1 MKRLVKLTAALLALV
16 LLLTALP
23 LSALAST
30 PDPVVPKTTVNVT
43 AKCYNAT
50 LTTATATYATKTLQ
64 GESVTVDF
72 LTFGYFITHEG
83 KIYEVRTIEY
93 NSIKNSSF
101 VFDDGGTHNV
111 TVKYVPHSHIYT
123 PRHDRIRH
131 WDGCDCGAKLNVA
144 YHVDPATD
152 EDSICTCG
160 YKFSNNADL
169 VTLWLAHMA
178 LEPRFNRDI
187 TEYNANIHTHK
198 PVTSTEVRVRTLDA
212 LATVEMPTDLSI
224 GDDINVFQVTVTAED
239 RKTTKTYT
247 VYAFLPAKV
256 DGMTI
261 TSTKANGEALT
272 LTAPK
277 AAAKKRV
284 ASVML
289 TEAIAQTMADQAKQN
304 ESTQVVLAP
313 TFSKWANDS
322 LVVTFPAAALK
333 ALSESK
339 ADFVIRTWQG
349 NVTIPNGELASLSG
363 QGESIALTVLF
374 KDGPLKCTATADGK
388 DIDSSKITCE

>member
-1 MKRLVKLTAALLALV
+1 MKRLVKLTAALLTLV

-30 PDPVVPKTTVNVT
+30 PDPVVPETTVNVT

-50 LTTATATYATKTLQ
+50 LTTVTGTYGNKVIT
-64 GESVTVDF
+64 GESVTVSY
-72 LTFGYFITHEG
+72 LTFGYYIEFEG
-83 KIYEVRTIEY
+83 KIYSMHAVNY
-93 NSIKNSSF
+93 NAKKDTA
-101 VFDDGGTHNV
+101 VVLDDGGTHNV
-111 TVKYVPHSHIYT
+111 TVMYVPHTHSFT

-131 WDGCDCGAKLNVA
+131 WIGCDCGAKQNVA

-178 LEPRFNRDI
+178 LEPRFTREI

-212 LATVEMPTDLSI
+212 MATVETPTDLSI
-224 GDDINVFQVTVTAED
+224 EDGINVFQVTVTAED

-261 TSTKANGEALT
+261 TSTKANGESLT
-272 LTAPK
+272 ITAPK

-304 ESTQVVLAP
+304 ESTQVVLEP

-349 NVTIPNGELASLSG
+349 DVTIPNGELATLAG
-363 QGESIALTVLF
+363 QGESISLTVLF